1 MSQAA
6 NTTPWKVTMRRW
18 IATVHRIIGAP
29 DYETYLAH
37 MQRKHPGC
45 TPLDARAFEQQRL
58 VDRYKQPG
66 SRCC

>member
-1 MSQAA
+1 MSHAA
-6 NTTPWKVTMRRW
+6 PALSWNARIRRW

-29 DYETYLAH
+29 DYETYLAY

-45 TPLDARAFEQQRL
+45 APLDARAFEQQRL
-58 VDRYKQPG
+58 LDRYKQPG